1 MSPSHVTRKWVRE
14 IGETLP
20 DTYGMVVRSITD
32 LNRLYQMYEQGDKSV
47 FAVFSKEKARDGYM
61 RYPAV
66 TWNRRRKG
74 FLCPDCMEPVQ
85 MEVSEDGTRYTTNAD
100 QFFFQT

>member
-20 DTYGMVVRSITD
+20 NTYGMVVRSITD
-32 LNRLYQMYEQGDKSV
+32 LDRLYQLYEQGDKSV

-61 RYPAV
+61 RY
-66 TWNRRRKG
+66 
-74 FLCPDCMEPVQ
+74 
-85 MEVSEDGTRYTTNAD
+85 
-100 QFFFQT
+100 